1 MFRHLRAWAAD
12 AQALPTLSQSGQT
25 VASVASYP
33 ASSNF
38 VLSTPGSSFVPT
50 LGGENSATA
59 TRFDT
64 ALAQSFQLNAA
75 GNVAAQRPA
84 PVAIDLASISNT
96 VITALNPK
104 QAIIRRGL
112 TMIKLPSWII
122 AQIGDDFNE
131 VMAYPKI
138 DLPMYQPLEE
148 RSADRLLPNINK
160 IVNWSNSESMPL
172 RILHNGCGAVE
183 TPSANC

>member
-1 MFRHLRAWAAD
+1 
-12 AQALPTLSQSGQT
+12 
-25 VASVASYP
+25 
-33 ASSNF
+33 
-38 VLSTPGSSFVPT
+38 
-50 LGGENSATA
+50 
-59 TRFDT
+59 
-64 ALAQSFQLNAA
+64 LNAA